1 MKTKI
6 VGIGLALLLLVL
18 FSPASIAG
26 LRASGPPCDG
36 YGCPGLAAAKNTQP
50 KPDKHRQSKRDRNAQ
65 PSTDQDG
72 SASTSAPHR

>member
-18 FSPASIAG
+18 FSPVSIAG
-26 LRASGPPCDG
+26 LCAPGPPCSG
-36 YGCPGLAAAKNTQP
+36 YGCPGFAAAKDAQP
-50 KPDKHRQSKRDRNAQ
+50 KPDKRQSKPDRNAR

-72 SASTSAPHR
+72 SASTNVPHR